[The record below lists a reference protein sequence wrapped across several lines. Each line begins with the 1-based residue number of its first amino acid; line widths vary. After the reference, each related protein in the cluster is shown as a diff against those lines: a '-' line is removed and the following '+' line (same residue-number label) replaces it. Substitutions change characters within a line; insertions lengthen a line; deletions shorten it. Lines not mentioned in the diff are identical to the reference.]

1 MFGILDQQI
10 VPTAS
15 KGNAHNMVFKLRE
28 IYSIQKSPFVAQM
41 FVSAKT
47 ISSDF
52 TSGVWKASQ
61 LSSKE
66 RTSIEK
72 YLLNSSPK
80 SFLTIEMKG
89 GKFFCRYSGFMRCR
103 LGCKSSI

>member
-15 KGNAHNMVFKLRE
+15 KGSDHNMVFKLRE

-41 FVSAKT
+41 FMSAKT

-61 LSSKE
+61 LSSEE
-66 RTSIEK
+66 RTSIQK
-72 YLLNSSPK
+72 YLLTPHQK
-80 SFLTIEMKG
+80 PF
-89 GKFFCRYSGFMRCR
+89 
-103 LGCKSSI
+103 

>member
-41 FVSAKT
+41 FVCARLYLQ
-47 ISSDF
+47 ISHLEC
-52 TSGVWKASQ
+52 GK
-61 LSSKE
+61 
-66 RTSIEK
+66 R
-72 YLLNSSPK
+72 LNSQVK
-80 SFLTIEMKG
+80 KEQA
-89 GKFFCRYSGFMRCR
+89 
-103 LGCKSSI
+103 